1 MFDKVKQHKNV
12 CSSWLFSHSLC
23 VLRFIS
29 HKSAYASTRKFIDKI
44 LLFLFIQYKDCFCL
58 FAVSQLMSMSHY
70 SMRFLP
76 CIPSIGWIFLY
87 HCTDYVGSTNYNDV
101 VHLNIAPFFLRL
113 FPLNTFFCAKRGFF
127 TFFCQSYITSGIET
141 HIRIRTILKCWPL
154 IYRWND
160 EDDKAKLHF

>member
-1 MFDKVKQHKNV
+1 MFDKVKQHKNDVFIVALLSFFV
-12 CSSWLFSHSLC
+12 CVC
-23 VLRFIS
+23 VLSIFPTNLHTLPHENLLI
-29 HKSAYASTRKFIDKI
+29 KFYCFYLFNTKI
-44 LLFLFIQYKDCFCL
+44 VFCL

-87 HCTDYVGSTNYNDV
+87 HCTGYVGSTNYNDV

-141 HIRIRTILKCWPL
+141 HIHVFKQ
-154 IYRWND
+154 
-160 EDDKAKLHF
+160 F